1 MKLILKILSS
11 SIGAAVATFAIQL
24 VLSRTLP
31 VIEFGVYATVA
42 SGIAIAAQFVVT
54 GIGGLALRRALIDVE
69 AGRHVL
75 RLARIS
81 LAVACGIAFIL
92 TLSFL
97 GWGEYGFV
105 IPMLAT
111 LYFGAAAQA
120 YLQLIAQM
128 SERPSILA
136 LSQTCLPFCRL
147 IFALLATVFFDGL
160 LEVCAFLAFANILA
174 MVAYVYIARR
184 VTPFAGEATTGVREG
199 VVPFLVSSFPYSLN
213 GTINVAQVQLIVSL
227 SAVLFGYGVAG
238 NASICNTLLTALYL
252 IPNIVFGIYFL
263 PKYHRA
269 SSGSLGA
276 VSPFRNAVLSFLS
289 GIVLAYIAYMASP
302 LIIGRVFSEKY
313 LGAEE
318 LFAVFCI
325 GVPFRFYSTAL
336 GAALLSERNVGKK
349 VLVNFVALIVQVGLV
364 FLMKQRGE
372 SIVAISVVASE
383 IFVAVAFTFTFFRFS
398 DLVKSK

>member
-11 SIGAAVATFAIQL
+11 SVGAAVATFAIQL
-24 VLSRTLP
+24 VLSRTLQ
-31 VIEFGVYATVA
+31 VIEFGVYATAA

-54 GIGGLALRRALIDVE
+54 GIGGLALRRALVDLK
-69 AGRHVL
+69 AGQHVL

-81 LAVACGIAFIL
+81 FAVACVVAFIV

-97 GWGEYGFV
+97 GGGEYGFV

-120 YLQLIAQM
+120 YLQLIAQV

-136 LSQTCLPFCRL
+136 LSQTCLPVLRL
-147 IFALLATVFFDGL
+147 TFVLLATMFFDGL
-160 LEVCAFLAFANILA
+160 FEICVFLACANIFA
-174 MVAYVYIARR
+174 MVAYVYIARKASPFSGIAEMR
-184 VTPFAGEATTGVREG
+184 VGGG
-199 VVPFLVSSFPYSLN
+199 LVPFLMSSFPYSLN

-238 NASICNTLLTALYL
+238 IASICNTLMTALYL
-252 IPNIVFGIYFL
+252 VPNIIFGIYFL

-289 GIVLAYIAYMASP
+289 GILLASIAYMAAP
-302 LIIGRVFSEKY
+302 MVVGKLFSEKY
-313 LGAEE
+313 LGAEA

-349 VLVNFVALIVQVGLV
+349 VLVNFVALVIQVGLV
-364 FLMKQRGE
+364 FLMKERGE
-372 SIVAISVVASE
+372 SVVAISVVASE
-383 IFVAVAFTFTFFRFS
+383 IFVAVAFTFMFFRFS